1 MSNRCGFIGLFLTLT
16 LWAGLL
22 SAAAEDPVQVV
33 QETADRVLT
42 EVKDHKTELEATP
55 AEVYELVDQIILPRF
70 DFNRIS
76 RLVLGKYWRR
86 ASPEQRE
93 RFIREFQELLIRTY
107 AMALLNYSDQ
117 QITYLPLRRV
127 EGAVKATVNTKVS
140 SAGSPQVPIDYKLYL
155 SDDEWKVYDV
165 TIDGVS
171 LVSTYRS
178 SFASQ
183 IRRFKM
189 DGLLERMSKMNKREM

>member
-1 MSNRCGFIGLFLTLT
+1 MSEKCGFIALFLILT
-16 LWAGLL
+16 FGAGLS
-22 SAAAEDPVQVV
+22 SAAAEDPLQLVRK
-33 QETADRVLT
+33 TADRVLA
-42 EVKDHKTELEATP
+42 EVKDHKTELETAP
-55 AEVYELVDQIILPRF
+55 DQVYELVDQIILPRF
-70 DFNRIS
+70 DFIRIS

-86 ASPEQRE
+86 ASPDQRE
-93 RFIREFQELLIRTY
+93 RFVKEFTELLIRTY
-107 AMALLNYSDQ
+107 ALALLNYSDQ
-117 QITYLPLRRV
+117 EITYLPLRRV
-127 EGAVKATVNTKVS
+127 AQAVEVTVNTRVS
-140 SAGSPQVPIDYKLYL
+140 AAGAPPVPINYSLHL

-189 DGLLERMSKMNKREM
+189 DGLLKRMSKLNKREM

>member
-1 MSNRCGFIGLFLTLT
+1 MSEKCGVIVLFLMLT

-22 SAAAEDPVQVV
+22 SAATEGPVQLVRA
-33 QETADRVLT
+33 TADRVLA
-42 EVKDHKTELEATP
+42 EVKDHKTELEMAP
-55 AEVYELVDQIILPRF
+55 DQVYELVDQFILPRF

-93 RFIREFQELLIRTY
+93 RFVKEFQELLIRTY
-107 AMALLNYSDQ
+107 AMALLNYSDR
-117 QITYLPLRRV
+117 QITYLPLRGV
-127 EGAVKATVNTKVS
+127 ADAVKVTVNTKVS
-140 SAGSPQVPIDYKLYL
+140 AAGAPPVPINYSLYL

-189 DGLLERMSKMNKREM
+189 DGLLKRMIKLNKREM

>member
-1 MSNRCGFIGLFLTLT
+1 MSNRCGVIGLFLMLT

-22 SAAAEDPVQVV
+22 SAAEEGPVQVV
-33 QETADRVLT
+33 QTTADRVLT
-42 EVKDHKTELEATP
+42 EVKSHKTELEATP
-55 AEVYELVDQIILPRF
+55 AQIYELVDQIILPHF

-76 RLVLGKYWRR
+76 RLVLGKHWRR
-86 ASPEQRE
+86 ASPEQRK
-93 RFIREFQELLIRTY
+93 RFISEFQELLIRTY

-117 QITYLPLRRV
+117 QITYLPLRRA
-127 EGAVKATVNTKVS
+127 EDAVKVTVNTKVS
-140 SAGSPQVPIDYKLYL
+140 AAGSPQIPIDYKLYL
-155 SDDEWKVYDV
+155 TDDEWKVYDV
-165 TIDGVS
+165 TIDGIS

-189 DGLLERMSKMNKREM
+189 DGLLKRMSKMNKREM